1 MTKGINLSVCVPA
14 RDTVNT
20 GFAYDLARMSAR
32 WYANA
37 PEGSAFNLHFL
48 QGTLIAD
55 QRCKLVE
62 MALRANA
69 DWLLFLDSDMRF
81 PIDLVD
87 RLMSHDK
94 DIVACN
100 YATRR
105 LPVKTVAF
113 KDWAALEHVY
123 SLGKTG
129 LEQVAAVGMGAMLIR
144 ADVFKKLGYPWF
156 QIHYLPSAKM
166 WAGEDMFFCELARK
180 AGFDIW
186 IDHDTSQWIGH
197 TGSLDF
203 HHNHTEDEMDAQNAK
218 QEAAE

>member
-69 DWLLFLDSDMRF
+69 DWVLFLDSDMRF

-87 RLMSHDK
+87 RLMAHDR

-113 KDWAALEHVY
+113 KDWSGLDYVY

-186 IDHDTSQWIGH
+186 IDHDTSQLIGH

-218 QEAAE
+218 KEAAE